1 MHSNVFFINY
11 EADAEGTRQS
21 RPACGRESVP
31 LITLNEAS
39 VDTGMLWK

>member
-21 RPACGRESVP
+21 QPACGRESVP